1 MSLTC
6 WSPPQTAPSSA
17 SSTLKLA
24 DAGCRPHETV
34 GQIGSRLIQAAGQ
47 RGTVVDVDRV
57 VIAGCAGSGKSTLAR
72 ALAARTGLPL
82 VERDRLGIL
91 GSDQYRAAVGRLAGE
106 PRWILDGAPYYVDDL
121 VYAAA
126 DTVVFLDYPK
136 LVVMLRRATR
146 ARARYLILRAAPG
159 PPPRA

>member
-1 MSLTC
+1 M
-6 WSPPQTAPSSA
+6 
-17 SSTLKLA
+17 
-24 DAGCRPHETV
+24 
-34 GQIGSRLIQAAGQ
+34 
-47 RGTVVDVDRV
+47 
-57 VIAGCAGSGKSTLAR
+57 IAGCAGSGKSTLAR

-91 GSDQYRAAVGRLAGE
+91 GSDQYRAAVSRLAGE

-136 LVVMLRRATR
+136 LVVMWRVLRRTLGIELMRRPAGAHR
-146 ARARYLILRAAPG
+146 PQGLAAWRDREHAVLWAWSSHRDRHQEGLALPARPVLAGAEVIRFSRPADARRWLRHV
-159 PPPRA
+159 